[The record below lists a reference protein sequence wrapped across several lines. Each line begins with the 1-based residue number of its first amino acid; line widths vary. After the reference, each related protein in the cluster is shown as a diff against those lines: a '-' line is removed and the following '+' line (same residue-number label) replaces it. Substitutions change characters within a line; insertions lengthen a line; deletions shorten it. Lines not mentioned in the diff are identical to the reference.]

1 MIRKLKVIVY
11 FRKVFR
17 PSAKKF
23 MQIVLLFSFKFS
35 HFLNLRACKN
45 DNFLFIMGTSSLE
58 ARNIRF
64 VNSNLS
70 RVQES
75 KLFPAS

>member
-1 MIRKLKVIVY
+1 MSVNDSKIKTYCL
-11 FRKVFR
+11 FPQCFS
-17 PSAKKF
+17 SAKI
-23 MQIVLLFSFKFS
+23 QIVLLLFA
-35 HFLNLRACKN
+35 NLAIFELACLQKLH
-45 DNFLFIMGTSSLE
+45 FLFIMGTSILE

-75 KLFPAS
+75 KLIPAS

>member
-1 MIRKLKVIVY
+1 MNDNREIFEVPGVY
-11 FRKVFR
+11 ENPRWQTLTLALTVYVTYLH
-17 PSAKKF
+17 
-23 MQIVLLFSFKFS
+23 I
-35 HFLNLRACKN
+35 CKN
-45 DNFLFIMGTSSLE
+45 DNFLFIMGTSSIE

-75 KLFPAS
+75 KLIPAS